1 MSSHQNRHAASD
13 CVSFARLSF
22 PWHATDIMKQNHVS
36 PYRGNRF
43 GWDCC
48 FPNGQW
54 GWKQGGGNPTL
65 TLDLSISAVVE
76 WLAFRDWGSVW
87 SWSVKTYTPT
97 ERRKM
102 KDIFS
107 FSSTFPKVSG
117 VHIGSKLQ
125 HLKHALWVSSESLCS
140 FGFLRLYSPQ
150 GKISG
155 VTYKWRFSAGFES
168 WQHRTIFH
176 F

>member
-1 MSSHQNRHAASD
+1 MPHQTVWA
-13 CVSFARLSF
+13 LPSF
-22 PWHATDIMKQNHVS
+22 PFLGTPQILWNKTTYHHTEGTDLVGTAVFLMDS
-36 PYRGNRF
+36 GAENR
-43 GWDCC
+43 
-48 FPNGQW
+48 
-54 GWKQGGGNPTL
+54 GGGGGGDPTL